1 MSDRITEAVERTREL
16 HVPEIPLRSVY
27 QIGGTLEGGGEG
39 EGEGRSLHVDI
50 DVVSP
55 CGRARGRCAIIA
67 TEAQFASPR
76 LLPESVVDQACE
88 AVARELG
95 VLENLELEAARAAAR
110 AASGQYEQ
118 LLDALG
124 LVAVSAAGDRTLPTP
139 EAAIARA
146 LDLVAELREARRD
159 RRRLAALQSGADAM
173 ANAVAR
179 ETLTHDGDLAD
190 RIERAGIERLSFAV
204 AALERTLANTHDA
217 AAEHEAQVRAAASDQ
232 YERVLDA
239 LGLITVGPGGERTLA
254 TPEAAIA
261 RARHLVA
268 TAAEVDGV
276 VERIQ
281 RMIDRTEIGAPP

>member
-55 CGRARGRCAIIA
+55 CGRARGRWPPRAAAPSSSARACAIIA
-67 TEAQFASPR
+67 TEAQLASPR

-95 VLENLELEAARAAAR
+95 VVENLELDAARGAAR

-124 LVAVSAAGDRTLPTP
+124 LITVGAGGERALPTP
-139 EAAIARA
+139 E
-146 LDLVAELREARRD
+146 E
-159 RRRLAALQSGADAM
+159 
-173 ANAVAR
+173 
-179 ETLTHDGDLAD
+179 
-190 RIERAGIERLSFAV
+190 
-204 AALERTLANTHDA
+204 
-217 AAEHEAQVRAAASDQ
+217 
-232 YERVLDA
+232 
-239 LGLITVGPGGERTLA
+239 
-254 TPEAAIA
+254 AIA

-281 RMIDRTEIGAPP
+281 RMIDQTEIGAPP